1 MVMNPDYLHNP
12 VYQMAPPRQI
22 LNLKRGEVHLW
33 WVNLGKEIF
42 RVDGYYQ
49 ILSIDEKNRAARYAF
64 QQHRDNF
71 IARRGMLRMI
81 LSRYLGIHA
90 KYLRFK
96 YNQFGRPS
104 LDLPVQNTSLFFNS
118 SHSNSF
124 SLYAITSDREVGIDI
139 EFLNNSFSY
148 EGIIHQVLSP
158 KERQLFL
165 TLHPNLRFKAFCESW
180 TAKEAYLKAAG
191 FGLSTPLNQVEVFFQ
206 PNNPKIKL
214 GNRSLTPNRNQVW
227 SLRKLGPPPGYVA
240 ALAVEGDDFEIRNYC
255 RPNVFLQAK
264 SLGDIF
270 CSSSGANTFAEV
282 YCEIS

>member
-1 MVMNPDYLHNP
+1 MVMSSDYLHNP
-12 VYQMAPPRQI
+12 VHQIAPPRQI

-42 RVDGYYQ
+42 RLDGYYQ
-49 ILSIDEKNRAARYAF
+49 ILSIDEKNRAARYAY

-71 IARRGMLRMI
+71 IVRRGMLRMI

-104 LDLPVQNTSLFFNS
+104 LDLPLPNMSLLFNS

-165 TLHPNLRFKAFCESW
+165 TLHPNLRFKAFFESW

-191 FGLSTPLNQVEVFFQ
+191 FGLSTPLNQVKVFFQ

-214 GNRSLTPNRNQVW
+214 GNRSLNPNRNQLW

-255 RPNVFLQAK
+255 RPNVFLQSK

-270 CSSSGANTFAEV
+270 CSSSDANTFAEV